1 MANCAMHPNFLYELQ
16 SSTTCIALR
25 SGRVPALWLSAMALS
40 QILAAANVNP
50 GQADQLIQDGWTAEH
65 FALIADSVEDFD
77 AAINEIFPEDKA
89 LLERASL
96 RLAWKR
102 CQQPMGSPSAMA
114 SEGPIAPSASAS
126 NSWSE
131 TFAPKLTQ
139 SVVSQLKATFKTHYP
154 AEVLLPENTPS
165 LRLLSTIVHQKSKL
179 DYKWIPWKYRLSM
192 AKSDEITA
200 SKSTKLA
207 KSEGLNLHSM
217 LLDDPPAL
225 EVSNGGMGL
234 HALRQMFETFSI
246 AMAMA
251 EVAHLSSLK
260 QYYLKFL
267 QMMTNKLDQDTGL
280 RNATILEAQA
290 ADKALMTIAAEL
302 VLERKWSWDDALYEV
317 TYIRADMMSLLQPR
331 PRLPTTY
338 QPQRSE
344 ASGKGTFGAST
355 RPAPYQKGNNKGGK
369 GKSKGKVSWV
379 TEAHIKGEKRQLCM
393 RFQSNKCTLG
403 DSCKFAH
410 ACAYP
415 TGDGQAC
422 GKAHGALQHAS
433 TPH

>member
-1 MANCAMHPNFLYELQ
+1 MYHVFV
-16 SSTTCIALR
+16 TTGTIYIIPLGIALH
-25 SGRVPALWLSAMALS
+25 SGRAPALWLSAMDLS
-40 QILAAANVNP
+40 QILTAANVNP

-77 AAINEIFPEDKA
+77 AAINEIFPEDKS

-102 CQQPMGSPSAMA
+102 CQQPVGSSSAMA
-114 SEGPIAPSASAS
+114 SEGPVASAASAS

-179 DYKWIPWKYRLSM
+179 DYKWIPWKYRLSV

-234 HALRQMFETFSI
+234 HALRQMFETFAI

-331 PRLPTTY
+331 PRLPKTY

-344 ASGKGTFGAST
+344 ASGKGSFGSPL
-355 RPAPYQKGNNKGGK
+355 RPAPYQKGNNKGNK
-369 GKSKGKVSWV
+369 GKSKGKVAWV

-403 DSCKFAH
+403 DSCKFTH

-415 TGDGQAC
+415 VGDGQAC